1 MKKFLSTV
9 LIAVIVVS
17 TTACS
22 YGASKGSKIQKLKDF
37 IFSKHSVEQTE
48 PKATK
53 EELSFTDYYAV
64 TGEAEFTLD
73 IPEVGKVR
81 YTGLDKLG
89 RPTGVIA
96 NLDYSLVDR
105 ERKQKREPITI
116 DPPGFTNNKKVV
128 ITEKDGRRYKGYFY
142 NRSHLLAD
150 SLGGSATKENLVTGT
165 RTQNVG
171 IKNKGGMAYTEEK
184 ARQFFKNPTNAT
196 LVYEVIPQYK
206 GSEIVPRTVVVNIK
220 SSDGTIN
227 ERVVVD
233 NSATGYAVDYLTGDW
248 RAL

>member
-22 YGASKGSKIQKLKDF
+22 YGASHSKIQKLKDF

-48 PKATK
+48 PKAAK

-73 IPEVGKVR
+73 VPEVGKIK

-96 NLDYSLVDR
+96 NLDYSLVER
-105 ERKQKREPITI
+105 ERKQKRA
-116 DPPGFTNNKKVV
+116 
-128 ITEKDGRRYKGYFY
+128 Y
-142 NRSHLLAD
+142 ND
-150 SLGGSATKENLVTGT
+150 
-165 RTQNVG
+165 
-171 IKNKGGMAYTEEK
+171 
-184 ARQFFKNPTNAT
+184 
-196 LVYEVIPQYK
+196 
-206 GSEIVPRTVVVNIK
+206 
-220 SSDGTIN
+220 
-227 ERVVVD
+227 
-233 NSATGYAVDYLTGDW
+233 
-248 RAL
+248 

>member
-22 YGASKGSKIQKLKDF
+22 YGASHSKIQKLKDF

-48 PKATK
+48 PKSAK

-142 NRSHLLAD
+142 NRSCRF
-150 SLGGSATKENLVTGT
+150 T
-165 RTQNVG
+165 
-171 IKNKGGMAYTEEK
+171 
-184 ARQFFKNPTNAT
+184 
-196 LVYEVIPQYK
+196 
-206 GSEIVPRTVVVNIK
+206 
-220 SSDGTIN
+220 
-227 ERVVVD
+227 
-233 NSATGYAVDYLTGDW
+233 W
-248 RAL
+248 RLSN